1 MSCPRD
7 DRSVLFRE
15 FFTDLDNGCTMTQWY
30 SFLLMFGILAVA
42 PVHAQEDAG
51 PDPFEAINRPIFE
64 FNDRLDR
71 YVLKPTAKGYQFVM
85 PDVAEQGVTNVFANL
100 RDANAAVNALLQG
113 RPGGL
118 ARAGGRFLL
127 NSTIGMLGLFDVA
140 TPMGV
145 ERYQTDFGH
154 TLAIWGLPPGPYLV
168 VPVLGPR
175 TVRSGTGSVFDSFTS
190 VETRAVD
197 DPATRN
203 TLFGLE
209 IINTRARLLKSE
221 DLLSGDRYIFIRDA
235 YLQRRRALVSDGE
248 VDDSFSDFG
257 EDDWDEDL

>member
-1 MSCPRD
+1 MTHW
-7 DRSVLFRE
+7 RSLLLLFGVLA
-15 FFTDLDNGCTMTQWY
+15 T
-30 SFLLMFGILAVA
+30 A
-42 PVHAQEDAG
+42 PAYAQEDSG
-51 PDPFEAINRPIFE
+51 TDPFEAINRPIFE

-145 ERYQTDFGH
+145 ERYRTDFGH
-154 TLAIWGLPPGPYLV
+154 TLAIWGLPQGPYLV
-168 VPVLGPR
+168 VPVLGSR

-190 VETRAVD
+190 VEVNVD
-197 DPATRN
+197 DAATRN
-203 TLFGLE
+203 TLLALD
-209 IINTRARLLKSE
+209 IVNTRARLLRSE
-221 DLLSGDRYIFIRDA
+221 DLISGDRYIFIRDA

-257 EDDWDEDL
+257 EDDWDEDF

>member
-1 MSCPRD
+1 MIHR
-7 DRSVLFRE
+7 RSLLLLLCVLA
-15 FFTDLDNGCTMTQWY
+15 T
-30 SFLLMFGILAVA
+30 A
-42 PVHAQEDAG
+42 PVFAQEG
-51 PDPFEAINRPIFE
+51 PATDPFEAINRPIFE
-64 FNDRLDR
+64 FNDRLDH
-71 YVLKPTAKGYQFVM
+71 YVLKPTAQGYQFVM

-145 ERYQTDFGH
+145 DRYRTDFGH
-154 TLAIWGLPPGPYLV
+154 TLAIWGLPEGPYLV
-168 VPVLGPR
+168 VPLLGSR
-175 TVRSGTGSVFDSFTS
+175 TVRSGTGSVFDSMTS
-190 VETRAVD
+190 VEMTLD

-203 TLFGLE
+203 SLRGLE
-209 IINTRARLLKSE
+209 IIDGRARLLKSE

-248 VDDSFSDFG
+248 ITDDFSDFG
-257 EDDWDEDL
+257 EDDWGEDF